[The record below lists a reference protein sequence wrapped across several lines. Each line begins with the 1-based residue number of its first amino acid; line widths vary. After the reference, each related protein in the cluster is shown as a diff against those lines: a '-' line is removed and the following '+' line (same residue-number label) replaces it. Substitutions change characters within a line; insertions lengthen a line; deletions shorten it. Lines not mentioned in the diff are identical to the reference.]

1 MLGMRPPPSQCLHCV
16 PMVISDCSFQVP
28 QVPYGVARSC
38 SDKDD
43 DNNDYHLNYKATVY
57 LVPSVLHILI
67 LTDKVLPLSTLQMKK
82 SRG

>member
-1 MLGMRPPPSQCLHCV
+1 M
-16 PMVISDCSFQVP
+16 
-28 QVPYGVARSC
+28 PYGVARSC